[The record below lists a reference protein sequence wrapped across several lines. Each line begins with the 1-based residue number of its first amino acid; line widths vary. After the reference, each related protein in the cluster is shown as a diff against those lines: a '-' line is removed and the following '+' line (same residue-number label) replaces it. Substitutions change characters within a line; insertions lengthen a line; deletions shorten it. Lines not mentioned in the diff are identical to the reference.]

1 MASLRYGMM
10 FLAAALCCAMIQK
23 DDFLQGIR
31 DGGLSPEAAE
41 SFPWL
46 VGLANRLRE
55 KDPSVEPSAPKKQ
68 RTCLR
73 EVHNFMVGLE
83 DPECEGRPPPPAT
96 TMDIEPNGQHDDTVS
111 TAGGA
116 ETVPMVVV
124 DANGVQHATTMSCT
138 DDPVAVMMQYVEK
151 HQTFVRSGRTCAG
164 WTTSILRATIQG
176 ALSRSSKP
184 PIRRRTRGRS
194 CQ

>member
-1 MASLRYGMM
+1 MKEEYEVGMDPSIEPP
-10 FLAAALCCAMIQK
+10 ARK
-23 DDFLQGIR
+23 
-31 DGGLSPEAAE
+31 
-41 SFPWL
+41 
-46 VGLANRLRE
+46 RLRTCAE
-55 KDPSVEPSAPKKQ
+55 EASAF
-68 RTCLR
+68 LM
-73 EVHNFMVGLE
+73 EWEG
-83 DPECEGRPPPPAT
+83 PECEGRPPPPAT

-194 CQ
+194 CQEVGAG